1 MGLCFCC
8 CLEEGRLTRGGGIPL
23 AKGGVAAAGTKVI
36 GSGSGSLV
44 GSGTL
49 SLLEVP

>member
-1 MGLCFCC
+1 MFLLLF
-8 CLEEGRLTRGGGIPL
+8 GGGETDGGGVPL
-23 AKGGVAAAGTKVI
+23 AKGGVAVVGTKVI

-44 GSGTL
+44 GSGTP

>member
-1 MGLCFCC
+1 MFLLLFGRGETDMGWV
-8 CLEEGRLTRGGGIPL
+8 PL
-23 AKGGVAAAGTKVI
+23 AQGGVAAAGTKVI
-36 GSGSGSLV
+36 GSGSRSLV